1 MSWALV
7 TGASAR
13 GGAAISRAIHG
24 AGLSIVLHHSDR
36 SRDAARALHAELL
49 SLRDGS
55 ALLWESDFTRVPAVP
70 GWIIDLAPQ
79 VCVCNAS
86 LYRPSQLGDAT
97 LGAEDW
103 SVHVASHAA
112 ILHALRP
119 GLRAIVAVTDIHVE
133 RPARGYV
140 WYTVAKAG
148 LQALT
153 LALAIEWAPAV
164 RCNVVAPGALP
175 LPNDWVDDARARA
188 VQASIPL
195 ARLGEF
201 ADLAAAVKW
210 LALDA
215 GYVTGQVLA
224 VDGGRSRWLA

>member
-13 GGAAISRAIHG
+13 GGAAISRALHG
-24 AGLSIVLHHSDR
+24 AGLDIVLHHSER
-36 SRDAARALHAELL
+36 SSDAARALHDELH

-55 ALLWESDFTRVPAVP
+55 ALLWEADFARVPAVP
-70 GWIIDLAPQ
+70 AWITDRAPQ
-79 VCVCNAS
+79 LCVCNAS
-86 LYRPSQLGDAT
+86 IYRPSQLGDAAI
-97 LGAEDW
+97 GAEDW
-103 SVHVASHAA
+103 SVHVAAHAA
-112 ILHALRP
+112 LLNALRP
-119 GLRAIVAVTDIHVE
+119 GLRSIVSVTDIHIE

-175 LPNDWVDDARARA
+175 LPDDWADDARARE